1 MPVEESVVLPGAGSV
16 SVALEPVH
24 NALNSLLLV
33 TKATKL
39 SGLGEWV
46 TDTATALTP
55 EEHRRHALVILGLF
69 PAVVPDRGWSSFPAY
84 LDYLATRVPEEL
96 RDGMLA
102 SYARRPILPE
112 SSGGEE
118 DAGQGSVDLEAVL
131 QSAEAYLSFLRA
143 RYPAQ
148 VLNEEIEAQAYSYA
162 VDPPAMQE
170 LIVSHLDRMWKEHL
184 APEWRR
190 VEPMLEDAVS
200 AYQQVGLTGVDR
212 MEAARLVT
220 GREPGEEWEQI
231 LQQPQQVVF
240 APSAHMGPYLGKLG
254 AGGTLWVFFGAR
266 LPEGVSIHAPDLS
279 RAEILVRLNALADDT
294 RLRILRLIV
303 EEGEQRSS
311 DIMVR
316 LDLSQ
321 SAASRHLMQ
330 LSAAGYLCERRCEG
344 AKCYALNTRRI
355 EQTLRAVSTFLLQK

>member
-1 MPVEESVVLPGAGSV
+1 MPVEESVVLPGAEPL

-33 TKATKL
+33 TKATNV

-46 TDTATALTP
+46 TDTAVALTP
-55 EEHRRHALVILGLF
+55 VARRRHALVMLGLF

-84 LDYLATRVPEEL
+84 LDNLAIRAPEAL
-96 RDGMLA
+96 RDRMLA
-102 SYARRPILPE
+102 HYARRPVLAE

-118 DAGQGSVDLEAVL
+118 DVGPGPQDLEAVL
-131 QSAEAYLSFLRA
+131 QSEEAYLSFLRA

-148 VLNEEIEAQAYSYA
+148 VLNEEIEAQAYSY
-162 VDPPAMQE
+162 VIDPPAMQE
-170 LIVSHLDRMWKEHL
+170 LIVSHLDRMWKEYL
-184 APEWRR
+184 APEWQR
-190 VEPMLEDAVS
+190 VEPMLQDAVS
-200 AYQQVGLTGVDR
+200 AYQQVDLTGVGR

-231 LQQPQQVVF
+231 LEQPQQVVF

-266 LPEGVSIHAPDLS
+266 LPEGVSIQAPDLS

-294 RLRILRLIV
+294 RLRILRLIA

-311 DIMVR
+311 DIMGR

-355 EQTLRAVSTFLLQK
+355 EQTLRAISVYLLQK